1 MLLVDDIL
9 FSPIKGINWIFKKVH
24 ELAQEELVGEADR
37 LRESL
42 TELYMQL
49 EAGQI
54 TEEEFEQQE
63 TLLLDRLDALDEDD
77 NMIGDEEEEDEE
89 DEEDDEEDEEDEEEE
104 DEEDEE
110 DEEEEDDEGDE
121 SE

>member
-9 FSPIKGINWIFKKVH
+9 FSPVKGIMWIFRQIH
-24 ELAQEELVGEADR
+24 ELAEEELAGEADR
-37 LRESL
+37 IRESL

-63 TLLLDRLDALDEDD
+63 AVLLDRLDALDEED
-77 NMIGDEEEEDEE
+77 NMIGDAEDEDEDNE
-89 DEEDDEEDEEDEEEE
+89 DETK
-104 DEEDEE
+104 
-110 DEEEEDDEGDE
+110 
-121 SE
+121 

>member
-9 FSPIKGINWIFKKVH
+9 FSPVKGIMWIFRQIH
-24 ELAQEELVGEADR
+24 ELAEEELAGEADR
-37 LRESL
+37 IRESL

-63 TLLLDRLDALDEDD
+63 AVLLDRLDALDEEDD
-77 NMIGDEEEEDEE
+77 MIGDAEDEDNE
-89 DEEDDEEDEEDEEEE
+89 DETK
-104 DEEDEE
+104 
-110 DEEEEDDEGDE
+110 
-121 SE
+121 

>member
-77 NMIGDEEEEDEE
+77 NMIGDAEDEEGDEE
-89 DEEDDEEDEEDEEEE
+89 DEDEDADDEEDE
-104 DEEDEE
+104 
-110 DEEEEDDEGDE
+110 